1 MSYYTANHTVPDL
14 NYEYAIITVDSI
26 GQTSANNFQVHFQ
39 TPLTNIVQA
48 KLIGSHIHTTATTDH
63 LYIDIEEL
71 QVDPILNQR
80 TSNVAGGQPA
90 LSNVTGTFATL
101 ISTNFP
107 LNTSQGGGGGNGG
120 GGHGHD
126 GDDDYVHVFENQYPI
141 VSQYLAP
148 LQNLSTL
155 TIKIYDQNGNL
166 IPPNS
171 DNDPNHLILS
181 FITRRRIVV

>member
-26 GQTSANNFQVHFQ
+26 GQSSANNFQVHLQ
-39 TPLTNIVQA
+39 TPLNNIVQA
-48 KLIGSHIHTTATTDH
+48 KLIGAHIHTTVQTDH
-63 LYIDIEEL
+63 LYIDIDEL
-71 QVDPILNQR
+71 EVDPILNQR

-101 ISTNFP
+101 ISKAIVP
-107 LNTSQGGGGGNGG
+107 QQGQ
-120 GGHGHD
+120 GHGHS
-126 GDDDYVHVFENQYPI
+126 DDTYIFIFENEYPI
-141 VSQYLAP
+141 VSQYLVP
-148 LQNLSTL
+148 LQNLNTL

-171 DNDPNHLILS
+171 TNDPNHFIIS
-181 FITRRRIVV
+181 FITRRRIPV

>member
-14 NYEYAIITVDSI
+14 NYEYAIVTVDSI
-26 GQTSANNFQVHFQ
+26 GQSSANDFQVHLQ
-39 TPLTNIVQA
+39 TPLNNIVQA
-48 KLIGSHIHTTATTDH
+48 KLIGSHIHTIATTDH
-63 LYIDIEEL
+63 IYIDIDEL
-71 QVDPILNQR
+71 EVDPILNQR

-90 LSNVTGTFATL
+90 LSNVTGTFASL

-107 LNTSQGGGGGNGG
+107 LDTSQGQG

-126 GDDDYVHVFENQYPI
+126 GDDDYVHIFENQYPV
-141 VSQYLAP
+141 VSQYLEP

-171 DNDPNHLILS
+171 DNDPNHFIIS
-181 FITRRRIVV
+181 FITRRRIVS

>member
-26 GQTSANNFQVHFQ
+26 GQSSANNFQVHLQ
-39 TPLTNIVQA
+39 TPLNNIVQA
-48 KLIGSHIHTTATTDH
+48 KLIGSHIHTIATTDH
-63 LYIDIEEL
+63 IYIDIDEL
-71 QVDPILNQR
+71 EVDPILNQR

-90 LSNVTGTFATL
+90 LSNVTGTFASL
-101 ISTNFP
+101 ISANFP
-107 LNTSQGGGGGNGG
+107 LDASQGGG

-126 GDDDYVHVFENQYPI
+126 GDDDYVHIFENQYPV
-141 VSQYLAP
+141 VSQYLEP

-166 IPPNS
+166 IPPNPT
-171 DNDPNHLILS
+171 NDPNHFIIS
-181 FITRRRIVV
+181 FITRRRIVT

>member
-26 GQTSANNFQVHFQ
+26 GQSSANNFQVHLQ
-39 TPLTNIVQA
+39 TPLNNIVQA
-48 KLIGSHIHTTATTDH
+48 KLIGAHIHTTVQTDH
-63 LYIDIEEL
+63 LYIDIDEL
-71 QVDPILNQR
+71 EIDPILNQR

-101 ISTNFP
+101 ISKAIVP
-107 LNTSQGGGGGNGG
+107 QGA
-120 GGHGHD
+120 GHA
-126 GDDDYVHVFENQYPI
+126 DDTYIYTFENEYPI

-148 LQNLSTL
+148 LQNLTTL

-166 IPPNS
+166 ITPNS
-171 DNDPNHLILS
+171 TNDPNHFILS
-181 FITRRRIVV
+181 FITRRRIPV

>member
-14 NYEYAIITVDSI
+14 NYEYAIVTVDSI
-26 GQTSANNFQVHFQ
+26 GQTSANNFQVHLQ

-48 KLIGSHIHTTATTDH
+48 KLLAAHIHTTVQTDH
-63 LYIDIEEL
+63 IYIDINEL
-71 QVDPILNQR
+71 EIDPILNQR
-80 TSNVAGGQPA
+80 GANVAGGQPA

-101 ISTNFP
+101 VSRAIVP
-107 LNTSQGGGGGNGG
+107 QGQ
-120 GGHGHD
+120 GHA
-126 GDDDYVHVFENQYPI
+126 DDTYIHIFENQYPI

-171 DNDPNHLILS
+171 DNDPNHFIIS
-181 FITRRRIVV
+181 FIIRRRIVV

>member
-26 GQTSANNFQVHFQ
+26 GQSSANNFQVHLQ
-39 TPLTNIVQA
+39 TPLNNIVQA
-48 KLIGSHIHTTATTDH
+48 KLIGAHIHTTVQTDH
-63 LYIDIEEL
+63 LYIDIDEL
-71 QVDPILNQR
+71 EVDPILNQR

-101 ISTNFP
+101 ISKAIVP
-107 LNTSQGGGGGNGG
+107 QQGQGQ
-120 GGHGHD
+120 GHGHS
-126 GDDDYVHVFENQYPI
+126 DDTYIFIFENEYPI
-141 VSQYLAP
+141 VSQYLVP
-148 LQNLSTL
+148 LQNLNTL

-171 DNDPNHLILS
+171 DNDPNHFIIS
-181 FITRRRIVV
+181 FITRRRIVP

>member
-26 GQTSANNFQVHFQ
+26 GQTSANNFQVHLQ
-39 TPLTNIVQA
+39 TPLNNVVQA
-48 KLIGSHIHTTATTDH
+48 KLLAAHIHTTVQTDH
-63 LYIDIEEL
+63 IYIDINEL
-71 QVDPILNQR
+71 EIDPILNQR
-80 TSNVAGGQPA
+80 GSNVAGGQPA

-101 ISTNFP
+101 VSKAIVP
-107 LNTSQGGGGGNGG
+107 QGQ
-120 GGHGHD
+120 GHAND
-126 GDDDYVHVFENQYPI
+126 TYVHIFENQYPI

-155 TIKIYDQNGNL
+155 TVKIYDQNGKL
-166 IPPNS
+166 ITPNS
-171 DNDPNHLILS
+171 TNDPNHLILS

>member
-14 NYEYAIITVDSI
+14 NYEYAVITVDSI
-26 GQTSANNFQVHFQ
+26 GQSSANNFQVHLQ
-39 TPLTNIVQA
+39 TPLNNIVQA
-48 KLIGSHIHTTATTDH
+48 KLIGAHIHTTVQTDH
-63 LYIDIEEL
+63 IYIDIDEL
-71 QVDPILNQR
+71 EIDPILNQR

-101 ISTNFP
+101 VSTNFP
-107 LNTSQGGGGGNGG
+107 LDTSQGQG

-126 GDDDYVHVFENQYPI
+126 GDDDYVHIFQNQYPV

-181 FITRRRIVV
+181 FITRRRIVP

>member
-14 NYEYAIITVDSI
+14 NYEYAVITVDSI
-26 GQTSANNFQVHFQ
+26 GQSSANDFQVHLQ
-39 TPLTNIVQA
+39 TPLNNIVQA

-90 LSNVTGTFATL
+90 LSNVTGTFGTL
-101 ISTNFP
+101 ISRAIVP
-107 LNTSQGGGGGNGG
+107 QGQ
-120 GGHGHD
+120 GHS
-126 GDDDYVHVFENQYPI
+126 DDTYIFTFENQYPI
-141 VSQYLAP
+141 VSQYLEP

-171 DNDPNHLILS
+171 DNDPNHFIIS
-181 FITRRRIVV
+181 FITRRRIVT

>member
-14 NYEYAIITVDSI
+14 NYEYAIVTVDSI
-26 GQTSANNFQVHFQ
+26 GQSSANNFQVYFQ
-39 TPLTNIVQA
+39 TPLNNVVQV
-48 KLIGSHIHTTATTDH
+48 KLLAAHIHTTVQTDH
-63 LYIDIEEL
+63 IYIDIDEL
-71 QVDPILNQR
+71 EIDPILNQR

-101 ISTNFP
+101 ISRAIVP
-107 LNTSQGGGGGNGG
+107 QGQ
-120 GGHGHD
+120 GHA
-126 GDDDYVHVFENQYPI
+126 DDTYIYTFENEYPI

-148 LQNLSTL
+148 LQSLNTL
-155 TIKIYDQNGNL
+155 TIKIYDQDGIL

-171 DNDPNHLILS
+171 TNDPNHFILS

>member
-14 NYEYAIITVDSI
+14 NYEYAVITVDSI
-26 GQTSANNFQVHFQ
+26 GQSSANNFQVHLQ
-39 TPLTNIVQA
+39 TPLNNIVQA
-48 KLIGSHIHTTATTDH
+48 KLIGAHIHTTVQTDH
-63 LYIDIEEL
+63 LYIDIDEL
-71 QVDPILNQR
+71 EIDPILNQR

-90 LSNVTGTFATL
+90 LSNITGTFASL
-101 ISTNFP
+101 ISKAIEP
-107 LNTSQGGGGGNGG
+107 EKK
-120 GGHGHD
+120 GHS
-126 GDDDYVHVFENQYPI
+126 DDTYIFIFENQYPI
-141 VSQYLAP
+141 VSQYLEP

-171 DNDPNHLILS
+171 DNDPNHFIIS

>member
-14 NYEYAIITVDSI
+14 NYEYAVITVDSI
-26 GQTSANNFQVHFQ
+26 GQSSANNFQVHLQ
-39 TPLTNIVQA
+39 SPLNNIVQA
-48 KLIGSHIHTTATTDH
+48 KLIGAHIHTTVQTDH
-63 LYIDIEEL
+63 LYIDIDEL
-71 QVDPILNQR
+71 EVDPILNQR

-90 LSNVTGTFATL
+90 LSNITGTFASL

-107 LNTSQGGGGGNGG
+107 LDTSQGQG

-126 GDDDYVHVFENQYPI
+126 GDDDYVHVFENQYPV

-171 DNDPNHLILS
+171 DNDPNHFIIS
-181 FITRRRIVV
+181 FITRRRIVP

>member
-26 GQTSANNFQVHFQ
+26 GQSSANNFQVHLQ
-39 TPLTNIVQA
+39 TPLNNIVQA

-90 LSNVTGTFATL
+90 LSNVTGTFGTL
-101 ISTNFP
+101 ISRAIVP
-107 LNTSQGGGGGNGG
+107 QGQ
-120 GGHGHD
+120 GHS
-126 GDDDYVHVFENQYPI
+126 DDTYIFTFENQYPI

-171 DNDPNHLILS
+171 SDDPNHFLIS
-181 FITRRRIVV
+181 FITRRRIVT

>member
-1 MSYYTANHTVPDL
+1 MSYYTANHTVPDP

-26 GQTSANNFQVHFQ
+26 GQTSANNFQVHLQ
-39 TPLTNIVQA
+39 TPLNNIVQA
-48 KLIGSHIHTTATTDH
+48 KLIGSHIHTIATTDH

-90 LSNVTGTFATL
+90 LSHVTGTFGSL

-107 LNTSQGGGGGNGG
+107 LDTSQGQG

-126 GDDDYVHVFENQYPI
+126 GDDDYVHVFENQYPV

-155 TIKIYDQNGNL
+155 TVKIYDQNGNL

-181 FITRRRIVV
+181 FITRRRIVT

>member
-14 NYEYAIITVDSI
+14 NYEYAVITVDSI
-26 GQTSANNFQVHFQ
+26 GQSSANNFQVHLQ
-39 TPLTNIVQA
+39 TPLNNIVQA
-48 KLIGSHIHTTATTDH
+48 KLIGAHIHTTVQTDH
-63 LYIDIEEL
+63 LYIDIDEL
-71 QVDPILNQR
+71 EIDPILNQR

-90 LSNVTGTFATL
+90 LSNVTGTFGTL
-101 ISTNFP
+101 ISRAIVP
-107 LNTSQGGGGGNGG
+107 QGQ
-120 GGHGHD
+120 GHS
-126 GDDDYVHVFENQYPI
+126 DDTYIFTFENQYPI

-171 DNDPNHLILS
+171 DNDPNHFIIS
-181 FITRRRIVV
+181 FITRRRIVT

>member
-26 GQTSANNFQVHFQ
+26 GQTSANNFQVHLQ
-39 TPLTNIVQA
+39 TPLNNVVQV

-90 LSNVTGTFATL
+90 LSNVTGTFGTL
-101 ISTNFP
+101 ISKAIVP
-107 LNTSQGGGGGNGG
+107 PGQG
-120 GGHGHD
+120 HA
-126 GDDDYVHVFENQYPI
+126 DDTYIFIFENQYPI
-141 VSQYLAP
+141 VSQYLEP

-171 DNDPNHLILS
+171 TNDPNHFIIS
-181 FITRRRIVV
+181 FITRRRIVT